1 MTEQEEFD
9 LIMKQIENGEFE
21 NCCVEA
27 ETWVLNKSED
37 LLDKSHALPQH
48 NYHHINTQRSS
59 NILIFP
65 SYD

>member
-27 ETWVLNKSED
+27 ETWVLNESED

-48 NYHHINTQRSS
+48 I
-59 NILIFP
+59 
-65 SYD
+65 